1 MVRCDSESTFKLQ
14 NEISKRD
21 HLNVSEIGTACI
33 VSQTLLKLLRCK
45 CMPKHVASNTVEN
58 AARVRAVDIS
68 IKQSINQ
75 RMPKT

>member
-21 HLNVSEIGTACI
+21 HLNI

-58 AARVRAVDIS
+58 AARERAVDIS